1 MVQKPT
7 YEELEQRIKKL
18 GKESAE
24 RKRMEGALRESE
36 ELFRNIYQESPIGIE
51 IYDPEG
57 RLLHVNKACLDIFGI
72 LDPKEIKGFRLFE
85 DPNLPDYEKERL
97 RRGETVRYEAVFDFE
112 LVKKRKLY
120 KTSKS
125 GVSYLEVIF
134 TPFGLKEDKFA
145 AGYLVQVVDNT
156 ERELTKKALQKTH
169 DDLGKRVKER
179 TSDLERTNERL
190 LKEIE
195 ERKRM
200 EEALRESEEK
210 YRLLIKNIPSVTWVT
225 SEYGETSFISPNV
238 EKIYGFSPEEIYESG
253 SSLWFGRIHPDDAG
267 MVKESF
273 EMMFAKNQ
281 KFDVEYRIQRDDGEW
296 IWLHDMA
303 IMAFEKDNI
312 RYANGVFSDITN
324 RKCAEEA
331 LREAFDIISRSPA
344 VAFLWKN
351 AEGWPVEFVSDNAE
365 KTFGYTAEDFV
376 SGSVNY
382 AQVVHP
388 DDLDRVLREVAS
400 YSEEKARQSFS
411 HEPYRIVAKN
421 GEVRWL
427 DDMTYI
433 RRDKEGRI
441 THYQGI
447 VLDISERI
455 IAKDER
461 ERLQS
466 QLLQAQK
473 MESIGTLAGGIAH
486 DFNNILSPI
495 MTHTEMALMDLP
507 EDSPVRFSLREVF
520 KASERA
526 RDLVKQI
533 LAFSRQTEREPV
545 PLKMG
550 LIIKEALK
558 LLRSSIPT
566 TIEIQQQIM
575 TDSDAIL
582 ADPTQM
588 HQVIMNL
595 CANAFHA
602 MREKGG
608 VLEVS
613 LADEYVDPE
622 SAYQFDNL
630 RLGSYLKLS
639 IRDSGQGMDPDV
651 IEKIFEPYFT
661 TKDKGVGTG
670 LGMAVVLGIVQNH
683 GGSIQVNSE
692 IGKGTVFNVYLPKLE
707 TATIEQIPISESTP
721 KGVERVLLI
730 DDEAAII
737 NAGKQML
744 ERLGYEV
751 ITRTSSIDA
760 LELFRSQPDRFDI
773 VITDMTMPN
782 MTGVE
787 LSKEVMNIRPDI
799 PVILCTGFSEQING
813 EKASG
818 MGIRAFIMK
827 PIVMS
832 QMANTIRKVLDEK

>member
-1 MVQKPT
+1 
-7 YEELEQRIKKL
+7 L
-18 GKESAE
+18 A
-24 RKRMEGALRESE
+24 
-36 ELFRNIYQESPIGIE
+36 
-51 IYDPEG
+51 
-57 RLLHVNKACLDIFGI
+57 
-72 LDPKEIKGFRLFE
+72 
-85 DPNLPDYEKERL
+85 
-97 RRGETVRYEAVFDFE
+97 
-112 LVKKRKLY
+112 
-120 KTSKS
+120 
-125 GVSYLEVIF
+125 
-134 TPFGLKEDKFA
+134 
-145 AGYLVQVVDNT
+145 
-156 ERELTKKALQKTH
+156 
-169 DDLGKRVKER
+169 
-179 TSDLERTNERL
+179 
-190 LKEIE
+190 
-195 ERKRM
+195 
-200 EEALRESEEK
+200 
-210 YRLLIKNIPSVTWVT
+210 
-225 SEYGETSFISPNV
+225 
-238 EKIYGFSPEEIYESG
+238 
-253 SSLWFGRIHPDDAG
+253 
-267 MVKESF
+267 
-273 EMMFAKNQ
+273 
-281 KFDVEYRIQRDDGEW
+281 QRD
-296 IWLHDMA
+296 
-303 IMAFEKDNI
+303 
-312 RYANGVFSDITN
+312 S
-324 RKCAEEA
+324 
-331 LREAFDIISRSPA
+331 
-344 VAFLWKN
+344 
-351 AEGWPVEFVSDNAE
+351 
-365 KTFGYTAEDFV
+365 AEDFV

-388 DDLDRVLREVAS
+388 DDLDRVSREVAS
-400 YSEEKARQSFS
+400 YSEEKGRQSFS

-447 VLDISERI
+447 VLDISERVR
-455 IAKDER
+455 AKDER

-545 PLKMG
+545 PLKLG

-566 TIEIQQQIM
+566 TIEIQQKIM
-575 TDSDAIL
+575 TDSDAIS

-595 CANAFHA
+595 CTNAFHA
-602 MREKGG
+602 MREIGG

-622 SAYQFDNL
+622 SANQFDNL
-630 RLGSYLKLS
+630 RPGSYLKLS
-639 IRDSGQGMDPDV
+639 VRDTGQGTDPDV

-670 LGMAVVLGIVQNH
+670 LGMAVVFGIVQNH

-707 TATIEQIPISESTP
+707 TATIEQIPIRESTP
-721 KGVERVLLI
+721 KGDERVLLI

-760 LELFRSQPDRFDI
+760 LELFRSQPDRFDV

-799 PVILCTGFSEQING
+799 PVILCTGFSEQINE
-813 EKASG
+813 EKANG
-818 MGIRAFIMK
+818 MGVRAFVMK

-832 QMANTIRKVLDEK
+832 EMANTIRKVLDEK